1 MVMPRKVRDIALAI
15 ALLGIPFAFLQANL
29 KDPDAINPVDR
40 VLLRISAPIQAGVT
54 AVTSAIHRTWRRYV
68 YLVGLQQDNERLV
81 ADNMRLR
88 RQLRESQRKLARMG
102 RFERL
107 LSFRREKGVET
118 LGARVIGRASS
129 PFVRALRVKIDR
141 GMSEVK
147 AGLPVVTSDGV
158 VGRIARVFGEYSDVR
173 LAVDPKSSIDVV
185 IQRTGGRGLLHG
197 KDAQDRY
204 LCRLS
209 FLLRKEE
216 VKVGDLVVT
225 SGAADV
231 FPRDLPVGRVSRV
244 SRRTYGLYQQVEV
257 TPTVDFGALEEV
269 LVIVGA
275 PPPAAPAVEK
285 NAPPSRGVTP

>member
-1 MVMPRKVRDIALAI
+1 MVMPRKVRDIALAV
-15 ALLGIPFAFLQANL
+15 ALIGIPFAFLQANL
-29 KDPDAINPVDR
+29 KDPDEINPIDR

-54 AVTSAIHRTWRRYV
+54 AVTSAVHRTWKRYV
-68 YLVGLQQDNERLV
+68 YLVGLQRDNERLV
-81 ADNMRLR
+81 AENMRLR
-88 RQLRESQRKLARMG
+88 RSVRESQRKLARMG

-107 LSFRREKGVET
+107 LAFRRERGVET
-118 LGARVIGRASS
+118 FGARVIGRSSS
-129 PFVRALRVKIDR
+129 PFVRALRVRIDR
-141 GMSEVK
+141 GQGEVK
-147 AGLPVVTSDGV
+147 SGLPVVTADGV
-158 VGRIARVFGEYSDVR
+158 VGRIARVVGKYSDVR

-185 IQRTGGRGLLHG
+185 IQRTGARGLLHG

-216 VKVGDLVVT
+216 VKVGDLIVT

-244 SRRTYGLYQQVEV
+244 SRRTHGLYQQVEV

-269 LVIVGA
+269 LVIVA
-275 PPPAAPAVEK
+275 SPPPAAPPAEK
-285 NAPPSRGVTP
+285 RPRPTRGITP